1 MRFKVL
7 SLRFLGQNFYLG
19 TNPFFDLGACVQEF
33 RLDRMIALREQ
44 HEIDKQRG
52 VKTQFTDGEMNLI
65 YTDRPMKLHL
75 SVGIGF
81 KVVMNRNFV
90 LSAEFGI
97 PLNTVIYDN
106 KDLNVDV
113 KDLVLKQSYRPGINI
128 GMNYIF

>member
-1 MRFKVL
+1 
-7 SLRFLGQNFYLG
+7 
-19 TNPFFDLGACVQEF
+19 
-33 RLDRMIALREQ
+33 
-44 HEIDKQRG
+44 
-52 VKTQFTDGEMNLI
+52 
-65 YTDRPMKLHL
+65 
-75 SVGIGF
+75 
-81 KVVMNRNFV
+81 MNRNFV